1 MRGLSARVG
10 GLLCLLSITLP
21 SGIYAPPINGPP
33 EEDLNLPIV
42 KNIIRVG
49 DALLSRSHGVAL
61 FRVSADNPCPA
72 SPGVGE

>member
-49 DALLSRSHGVAL
+49 RCATSTVPWRRL